1 MGARLAHFPIA
12 VVFQIA
18 VGGRWAAGGRPVG
31 GWWAHTRDGRN
42 RCHQPPA
49 AARLAAARLAAT
61 EADVEAAVTE
71 DEDRAT
77 LVEVEEANTPY
88 SNRHAH

>member
-1 MGARLAHFPIA
+1 MS
-12 VVFQIA
+12 
-18 VGGRWAAGGRPVG
+18 
-31 GWWAHTRDGRN
+31 WWPD
-42 RCHQPPA
+42 
-49 AARLAAARLAAT
+49 LAAT

-71 DEDRAT
+71 EEDRAT

>member
-1 MGARLAHFPIA
+1 MEVFLATTEVEA
-12 VVFQIA
+12 DEV
-18 VGGRWAAGGRPVG
+18 
-31 GWWAHTRDGRN
+31 
-42 RCHQPPA
+42 A
-49 AARLAAARLAAT
+49 AASVATCRRSVDIERRLWSWWYSRASCLLAAT

>member
-1 MGARLAHFPIA
+1 MEVFLATTEVEA
-12 VVFQIA
+12 EE
-18 VGGRWAAGGRPVG
+18 
-31 GWWAHTRDGRN
+31 
-42 RCHQPPA
+42 
-49 AARLAAARLAAT
+49 LAAAASVATCRRSVDIERRLWSWWYSRASCLLAAT